1 MSSRKLKLI
10 WDFFGPDALKIA
22 EHHEIHLKEYIQLEN
37 LDCDITGFKALNTN
51 QAIAFM
57 VVDET
62 DMIMVRDALKPR
74 RGEVYVE

>member
-1 MSSRKLKLI
+1 MPARKLKLI

-22 EHHEIHLKEYIQLEN
+22 EHHEIHLKEYIQLEQ
-37 LDCDITGFKALNTN
+37 LDCNITGFKALNEN

-57 VVDET
+57 VVNEA

-74 RGEVYVE
+74 RGEVYLG